1 MQLTDAQVL
10 ALNLMRQHGIEDW
23 RFDFDTA
30 IRRFGA
36 CHYGLKMITLS
47 SALTLAN
54 KEPVVRSVLLHEI
67 AHALAGRGTNHGKK
81 WQQICLS
88 IGGDGNR
95 CYSTKTTN
103 TVPARYIGTC
113 PNGHTI
119 KKYRKPRSKSSCG
132 ACSPRYDERYII
144 TYKEV
149 VQ

>member
-1 MQLTDAQVL
+1 MLLTDAE
-10 ALNLMRQHGIEDW
+10 AMAAELMAEHRLDEW
-23 RFDFDTA
+23 YFSFDRS

-47 SALTLAN
+47 EALTLAN
-54 KEPVVRSVLLHEI
+54 KPELVRTIMLHEI

-132 ACSPRYDERYII
+132 ACSNKFDERYLV
-144 TYKEV
+144 TYREV

>member
-1 MQLTDAQVL
+1 MQTL
-10 ALNLMRQHGIEDW
+10 AADTMCRELLKQHGLSDW
-23 RFDFDTA
+23 RFRFDRS

-47 SALTLAN
+47 EALTLAN
-54 KEPVVRSVLLHEI
+54 KPELVRTVMLHEI

-103 TVPARYIGTC
+103 TVPARYVAEC
-113 PNGHTI
+113 PNGHVV
-119 KKYRKPRSKSSCG
+119 KKYRKPRGRVSCG
-132 ACSPRYDERYII
+132 ACCPRFSEQYIM